1 MIDQFEARKFLR
13 LGVFSSMVAG
23 ATALFLQA
31 GRELRTFTV
40 KATLDR
46 YRVEL
51 ADDVARYGAA
61 VESLHED
68 VRAEA
73 ER

>member
-1 MIDQFEARKFLR
+1 MTYRLEARKFLW
-13 LGVFSSMVAG
+13 LVVFSSTMAG
-23 ATALFLQA
+23 ATALFVQ
-31 GRELRTFTV
+31 GERDLRTFV
-40 KATLDR
+40 VAATLDR
-46 YRVEL
+46 YRMEL
-51 ADDVARYGAA
+51 TDDVAAYGAA